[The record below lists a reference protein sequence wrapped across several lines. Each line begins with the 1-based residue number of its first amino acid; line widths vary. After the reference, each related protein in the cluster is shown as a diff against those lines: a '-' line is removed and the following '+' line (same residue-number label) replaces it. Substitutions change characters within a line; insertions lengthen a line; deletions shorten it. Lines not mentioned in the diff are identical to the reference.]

1 MTKSRLPGRKST
13 PAAGSPE
20 APSRSSDTGRFVVV
34 KSGRAKS
41 MRVSE
46 GHEAYPATRPAE
58 ARAVREAAVAAA
70 VALVAATPSGSA
82 IDRMGRLL
90 DLPLHSETDLVRAV
104 TDGLPAST
112 LRRLTEAL
120 DVDPALVGPEST
132 IRRRLQDNARF
143 TTDESERMVRIAR
156 VYTLAMDLFGEDR
169 AARAWLEAR
178 QDYLPDAPPISPFEL
193 AVTDAGARLVE
204 QLLLR
209 TAHGI
214 F

>member
-1 MTKSRLPGRKST
+1 MTKSRLPARK
-13 PAAGSPE
+13 PAPGPA
-20 APSRSSDTGRFVVV
+20 
-34 KSGRAKS
+34 SGRGAS
-41 MRVSE
+41 ALQPTALLPE
-46 GHEAYPATRPAE
+46 EATRAAPLAGPVPALLPGLVYPALRPAE
-58 ARAVREAAVAAA
+58 ALSVRDAAVSAAE
-70 VALVAATPSGSA
+70 PSASA

-90 DLPLHSETDLVRAV
+90 DLPLQSETDLVRAV